1 MQARRSAATATW
13 PVAGRRLIAT
23 ALGWTVAIIASL
35 PISLTAVWIAAL
47 SGASRAQII
56 LGLHLPT
63 GLLAGVSIAA
73 VWRRVV
79 GRTTTFGRAL
89 RVTLPTMVAV
99 AGLEAVK
106 ATLPAIGYLGVTV
119 LQLAFALV
127 PLTMRGLPGAVAG
140 ETQSGPRGSVPHT
153 SSGNCSRQDGW
164 AVTQLRA
171 DRWGPFGPGQVGDLA
186 GITGHGQG

>member
-1 MQARRSAATATW
+1 
-13 PVAGRRLIAT
+13 VAGRRLIAT

-106 ATLPAIGYLGVTV
+106 AKLPAIGYLGVTV
-119 LQLAFALV
+119 LQLAFAL
-127 PLTMRGLPGAVAG
+127 GAVDDARFAGSSRGDSAARGG
-140 ETQSGPRGSVPHT
+140 ETESGPRGSVPHT

-164 AVTQLRA
+164 AVAQLRA